1 MSDYKPDRGRL
12 PADCCE
18 HLCTKTMYM
27 ASEDGDLDRYEEFED
42 ADTASFW
49 CVFTQTAFGPDDQA
63 VEPESCRPGRTCCV
77 PRLKVPEA

>member
-27 ASEDGDLDRYEEFED
+27 ASEDGDLDRYEEFEGD
-42 ADTASFW
+42 
-49 CVFTQTAFGPDDQA
+49 
-63 VEPESCRPGRTCCV
+63 R
-77 PRLKVPEA
+77 